1 MIRYLIDNCTIVYR
15 WLFWPIIGAIVL
27 VAISALT
34 NTEYSGI
41 ERVLGFLSGSASVV
55 GGIILCVLWYEKVI
69 FQTLYL
75 FPRAI
80 YWRNKGWATGGWEQ
94 FLLHAV
100 QWGLYLTGAYYL
112 VAWVF
117 PAYVHHPT
125 FDMGRVIGIGAVILR
140 QMVSSYARDQVRFSF
155 LDRMQPYVTKIG
167 YERTLELLKP
177 MDVPPELLRPPQLV
191 SMDDHGRDNGGLTLM
206 DKLLRFVGGA
216 VIVIALVGGWRYFLE
231 STRPPA
237 LKTWVACK
245 EKLLENWAGAHAN
258 QVKPLLDFTNDHAH
272 SFGAESR
279 SDSFDDHDSR
289 GTAVSDAQK
298 LGISES
304 ELIQLDQGI
313 NKECG
318 PFPRG

>member
-75 FPRAI
+75 VPRAI

-177 MDVPPELLRPPQLV
+177 MDVPPELSRPWS
-191 SMDDHGRDNGGLTLM
+191 SMET
-206 DKLLRFVGGA
+206 
-216 VIVIALVGGWRYFLE
+216 
-231 STRPPA
+231 S
-237 LKTWVACK
+237 
-245 EKLLENWAGAHAN
+245 
-258 QVKPLLDFTNDHAH
+258 
-272 SFGAESR
+272 
-279 SDSFDDHDSR
+279 
-289 GTAVSDAQK
+289 
-298 LGISES
+298 
-304 ELIQLDQGI
+304 
-313 NKECG
+313 
-318 PFPRG
+318 